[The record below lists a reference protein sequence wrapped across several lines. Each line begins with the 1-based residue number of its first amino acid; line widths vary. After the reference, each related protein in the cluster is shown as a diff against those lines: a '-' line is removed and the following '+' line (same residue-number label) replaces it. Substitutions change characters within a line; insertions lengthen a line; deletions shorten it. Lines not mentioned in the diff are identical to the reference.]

1 MDKPKKHSGAANRNR
16 KREKEAEVAKY
27 SQKIRILVFCT
38 GAPEELEQLF

>member
-27 SQKIRILVFCT
+27 SQKIHKFLVS
-38 GAPEELEQLF
+38 GLYLQRLSLR